1 MKYKGFIIE
10 PVYSVCADWTLDKH
24 DQVVSRKPKSADIEY
39 YQVLDPFDND
49 TRFFAENTVR
59 ECKSEIDR
67 ILKVLGMKD
76 NTKKSWDKLD
86 TV

>member
-10 PVYSVCADWTLDKH
+10 PVYSVCADWTLDKNN
-24 DQVVSRKPKSADIEY
+24 QVVSRKPKSADIEY
-39 YQVLDPFDND
+39 YQVLDPIDNNS
-49 TRFFAENTVR
+49 RFIAENTVR

-76 NTKKSWDKLD
+76 NTKQSWDKLD